1 MIGADYPSDDLLLVS
16 ARLLRQ
22 VIWQTLLPLHVP
34 FWAPVAQWVLQ
45 SRNTRRSIALAAF
58 LIFFPSATYAF
69 TVFEFSLSV
78 SPFFSWFEFWV
89 RATSGGTI
97 SFFVVFWFFT
107 GIGLILWVFNAY
119 LARRGGVVLAPRA
132 TQRLARFSAALFVLM
147 LLVTYYL
154 ETYKTLEDAVNE
166 GNIELAERRLQFNL
180 LGVDVDNGLIAR
192 VSSGPAMRWS
202 LLPNAIKNDDIAMVL
217 LLLDSGAKPEVKDFQ
232 HGYRT
237 SVDLAAAQGE
247 PEVLDLLLDRGADP
261 NRALF
266 GAARANR
273 ADSLQI
279 LVQHGADISTRDEQG
294 RTALDIAIAV
304 HAEDAVQYLT
314 SLESQSQD
322 RPVPERGDP

>member
-1 MIGADYPSDDLLLVS
+1 MIGADYPSDDLLLVF

-22 VIWQTLLPLHVP
+22 VVWQTLLPLHML
-34 FWAPVAQWVLQ
+34 FWAPLAQWVLQ
-45 SRNTRRSIALAAF
+45 SRNTRRSIAFAAF
-58 LIFFPSATYAF
+58 LIFIPGATYAF

-107 GIGLILWVFNAY
+107 GIGLILWVFNAR
-119 LARRGGVVLAPRA
+119 LARKGGVVLAPRA
-132 TQRLARFSAALFVLM
+132 TRRLVRFSAVLFVLM

-166 GNIELAERRLQFNL
+166 GNIKLAERRLRFNL
-180 LGVDVDNGLIAR
+180 LGVDATDGQIEEM
-192 VSSGPAMRWS
+192 SYGPTRWP
-202 LLPNAIKNDDIAMVL
+202 LLPIAVKKGNIAMVR
-217 LLLDSGAKPEVKDFQ
+217 LLLDNGAMPELKDY
-232 HGYRT
+232 GYGYPMT
-237 SVDLAAAQGE
+237 VGIAAIRGK

-279 LVQHGADISTRDEQG
+279 LVQHGADLGTRDEHG
-294 RTALDIAIAV
+294 RTALDIAIAA

-314 SLESQSQD
+314 SLESQCQVIPAPDHEGS
-322 RPVPERGDP
+322 